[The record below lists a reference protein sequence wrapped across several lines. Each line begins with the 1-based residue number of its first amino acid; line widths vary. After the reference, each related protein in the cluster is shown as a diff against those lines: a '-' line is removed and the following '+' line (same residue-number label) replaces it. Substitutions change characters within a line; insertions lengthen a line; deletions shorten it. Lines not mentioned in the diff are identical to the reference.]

1 MWLLLFAVCHIPG
14 RPAVMRLIVKLEPMA
29 IVIESS
35 QHAYKNSNISLL
47 QGLIEAAP
55 SRIMSE
61 TVERNVAWIDCY
73 RNALSAIMLRIH
85 AGESDGDIARD
96 KAQAAIAKVVEVSK
110 DCLKLKEEYK
120 AQVPHDVQGK
130 LFGEL
135 EKILN
140 IARGKTV

>member
-1 MWLLLFAVCHIPG
+1 
-14 RPAVMRLIVKLEPMA
+14 MRLIVKLDPMA

-35 QHAYKNSNISLL
+35 QHAHKNSNVNLL
-47 QGLIEAAP
+47 QRLIEAAP
-55 SRIMSE
+55 SRITSE
-61 TVERNVAWIDCY
+61 MVERNAAWIDCY

-96 KAQAAIAKVVEVSK
+96 NAQAAIAKVVEVSK
-110 DCLKLKEEYK
+110 DCLKLKQEYK

-135 EKILN
+135 EGILN
-140 IARGKTV
+140 IALGRTA